1 LANEHVARYP
11 DRPDLVPFKVTLQ
24 DLIARRDANRA
35 AASMTSDAGNS
46 LAQEANNDGQSDDDE
61 EDEDEDEEDAA
72 DDAAATA
79 VALTFMAAHLFE
91 DTKEAE
97 RSQQK

>member
-1 LANEHVARYP
+1 MATPLEFFQNAFGPNGVMEPREALRIYQVLANEHVARYP

-61 EDEDEDEEDAA
+61 EDEDED
-72 DDAAATA
+72 
-79 VALTFMAAHLFE
+79 
-91 DTKEAE
+91 
-97 RSQQK
+97 